1 MALADSEPAVL
12 ETETYRPYHYTTVDS
27 TERNVFVLHSH
38 FESVLSPSHYVQCLT
53 LITITF
59 LRSFKMS

>member
-27 TERNVFVLHSH
+27 TERYVFVLHIYSDKPN
-38 FESVLSPSHYVQCLT
+38 S
-53 LITITF
+53 
-59 LRSFKMS
+59 

>member
-27 TERNVFVLHSH
+27 T
-38 FESVLSPSHYVQCLT
+38 VQCLT

>member
-27 TERNVFVLHSH
+27 TERYVFVLHNH
-38 FESVLSPSHYVQCLT
+38 FESVLM
-53 LITITF
+53 ITITF